1 MTADFETCPVGTM
14 ARLRRIEE
22 AAAKVI
28 KRWESPLWKWNA
40 HTSTAELIH
49 ELRDATGYADDFEQ
63 DESERMRDVIEDR

>member
-28 KRWESPLWKWNA
+28 KRWDSPMLRV
-40 HTSTAELIH
+40 TIDTAFLID
-49 ELRDATGYADDFEQ
+49 ELRRATGYADDFKQ
-63 DESERMRDVIEDR
+63 DESDRMRDVTEVR